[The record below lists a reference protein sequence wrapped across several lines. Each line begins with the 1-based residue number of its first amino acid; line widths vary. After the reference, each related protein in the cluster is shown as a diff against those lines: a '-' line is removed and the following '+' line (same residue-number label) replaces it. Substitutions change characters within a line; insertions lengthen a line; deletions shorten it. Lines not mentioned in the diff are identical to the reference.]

1 MKLSLPIDEVLPALC
16 DAVRRSACV
25 VLSAAPGAGKTTRVP
40 LALLEAGAVQGR
52 IIMLEPR
59 RLAAIRAAQYMAH
72 QCGEAVGET
81 VGYRIRGESKVS
93 ARTKIEVVTEG
104 VLARLIQNDPE
115 LSGIG
120 LIIFDE
126 FHERSLHAD
135 LGLALAHDVQKNWRD
150 DLKIVVMSATLDGVA
165 VSALLGNAPVIHSA
179 GRSYPVDIHYLGGDL
194 LLQQGD
200 AFTAT
205 VVQAVQ
211 RAYREQQGDLLVFLP
226 GKREIARVSK
236 ALVESSSVEIC
247 QIHSLHGEVQIE
259 QQLAA
264 LQRTADGTR
273 KIILATSIAETSLT
287 IDGVSVVVDAGLARH
302 ARFDP
307 RRGMSSLVTMRVSQA
322 TATQRA
328 GRAGRQQAGVCY
340 RLWSAEQQNMLEKFP
355 APEILHSD
363 LMPLALELAQWG
375 VEETQLAFLD
385 KPPAAHMQQA
395 REKLQQLGALDAARK
410 ILAHGR
416 AMAALPVHPRYA
428 HMLLRAHEH
437 GLGALACDVAALLD
451 ERDLLRGEKEADFHL
466 RWLAL
471 QHGGAVDRGARERV
485 KLQAKRLRQ
494 LLSIANDS
502 AQHEEKVGLMLALCY
517 PERVARRRDERGER
531 WQLASGVGAAL
542 APPSLLM
549 RESWLAVAE
558 LDGEGRDARIYL
570 AAAVREEDLVVF
582 LPELFFAG
590 TEVLWSTQEEA
601 VIAREVQRFG
611 AIIVKEK
618 ALPARGEAVAREL
631 CRGLRQIGWRN
642 LPLAEQARQW
652 LQRAQWMS
660 TKNIIENFP
669 DFSEKYLLEAMED
682 WLLPFLSGVS
692 RRSQLVQVDW
702 LSALQA
708 RLDYTQQQQLDRLA
722 PAQLTVPTGSRITLD
737 YAGEQPILPVRLQ
750 EMFGA
755 QETPRIA
762 DGKIPLLIHLLSP
775 RQTPLAVTQD
785 LASFWQNAYR
795 EVRKDMRGQ
804 YPKHYWPEN
813 PLEAEPT
820 RRTKAA
826 DDRARKKSS

>member
-40 LALLEAGAVQGR
+40 LALLEAGAVHGR

-59 RLAAIRAAQYMAH
+59 RLAAIRAAQYMAQ

-165 VSALLGNAPVIHSA
+165 VSALLDNAPVIHSA
-179 GRSYPVDIHYLGGDL
+179 GRSYTVDIHYLGGDL

-200 AFTAT
+200 AFTAA

-236 ALVESSSVEIC
+236 ALAESSGAETY
-247 QIHSLHGEVQIE
+247 QIHSLHGEAQIE
-259 QQLAA
+259 QQQAA
-264 LQRTADGTR
+264 LQRAADGAR

-307 RRGMSSLVTMRVSQA
+307 RRGMSSLVTTRVSQA

-340 RLWSAEQQNMLEKFP
+340 RLWSAEQQNILEKFP

-416 AMAALPVHPRYA
+416 AMVALPVHPRYA

-451 ERDLLRGEKEADFHL
+451 ERDVLRGEKEADFHL

-485 KLQAKRLRQ
+485 KLQAKRLR
-494 LLSIANDS
+494 
-502 AQHEEKVGLMLALCY
+502 
-517 PERVARRRDERGER
+517 
-531 WQLASGVGAAL
+531 
-542 APPSLLM
+542 
-549 RESWLAVAE
+549 
-558 LDGEGRDARIYL
+558 
-570 AAAVREEDLVVF
+570 
-582 LPELFFAG
+582 
-590 TEVLWSTQEEA
+590 
-601 VIAREVQRFG
+601 
-611 AIIVKEK
+611 
-618 ALPARGEAVAREL
+618 
-631 CRGLRQIGWRN
+631 
-642 LPLAEQARQW
+642 
-652 LQRAQWMS
+652 
-660 TKNIIENFP
+660 
-669 DFSEKYLLEAMED
+669 
-682 WLLPFLSGVS
+682 
-692 RRSQLVQVDW
+692 
-702 LSALQA
+702 
-708 RLDYTQQQQLDRLA
+708 
-722 PAQLTVPTGSRITLD
+722 
-737 YAGEQPILPVRLQ
+737 
-750 EMFGA
+750 
-755 QETPRIA
+755 
-762 DGKIPLLIHLLSP
+762 
-775 RQTPLAVTQD
+775 
-785 LASFWQNAYR
+785 
-795 EVRKDMRGQ
+795 
-804 YPKHYWPEN
+804 
-813 PLEAEPT
+813 
-820 RRTKAA
+820 
-826 DDRARKKSS
+826 